1 MKPGSSTMKIQ
12 IALVATALLA
22 CQDVGRPPEDAAEPD
37 AQTTAQHQ
45 VRDSAGIRIIE
56 NDRPEEGSRL
66 AWRIGPE
73 PSVTIGSVEAD
84 DAFQLYQVDDAL
96 KLGDGRLVVAN
107 GSSHQLLV
115 FDEAGNHLAAWG
127 QKGEGP
133 GDFGGARGGNSYGFR
148 LFWAE
153 PWPGDSIA
161 VCHGTYSLGLELL
174 SIFDSNGRHGRRV
187 NLARDGTHTVCRDV
201 LPDGSILASRSP
213 GWSGYPPTGLD
224 RPEIDF
230 FLLDG
235 DGSLRAEL
243 GTHPGAEEFQYN
255 DETGFPPFN
264 FWMHDPPFQQSIV
277 WGVWDGLAIVSN
289 TDRYEIRAYAADGP
303 LARIVRR
310 DHQARIP
317 TEADL
322 EWFKADRLDG
332 ITDADDRQ
340 KMIPVLDA
348 LPLPSSFPAFTPIER
363 YELGIEVDALDYLWV
378 REYRLPGEGGGP
390 PLWTVFDSDG
400 VVQGYI
406 ETPPGLVIYE
416 IGEDYI
422 LGKAFDELR
431 VEYVQLWP
439 LDRSG

>member
-1 MKPGSSTMKIQ
+1 MKIQ
-12 IALVATALLA
+12 IALVAFALLA
-22 CQDVGRPPEDAAEPD
+22 CQDVEQAPD
-37 AQTTAQHQ
+37 APHPQE
-45 VRDSAGIRIIE
+45 RDSAGIRIIE
-56 NDRPEEGSRL
+56 NARPPEGSRL

-115 FDEAGNHLAAWG
+115 FDEAGNYLAAWG

-153 PWPGDSIA
+153 PWPADSIA

-174 SIFDSNGRHGRRV
+174 SIFDSNGRHARRV
-187 NLARDGTHTVCRDV
+187 NLARDGLHTVCRDV

-213 GWSGYPPTGLD
+213 GWSGYPATGLS
-224 RPEIDF
+224 RPAIDF

-243 GTHPGAEEFQYN
+243 GTHPGAEEFRL
-255 DETGFPPFN
+255 DSSPFN
-264 FWMHDPPFQQSIV
+264 FWMPDPPFQQSIV

-289 TDRYEIRAYAADGP
+289 TDRYEIRAYDADGS

-310 DHQARIP
+310 DHRARTP

-322 EWFKADRLDG
+322 EWFKADRLNG
-332 ITDADDRQ
+332 ITDADLRQ
-340 KMIPVLDA
+340 KMILVHDA

-378 REYRLPGEGGGP
+378 REYRLPGDEDDP

-400 VVQGYI
+400 IVQGFV

>member
-1 MKPGSSTMKIQ
+1 MKTC
-12 IALVATALLA
+12 IALVALAVLA
-22 CQDVGRPPEDAAEPD
+22 CQDVDSPPDGPPPQQE
-37 AQTTAQHQ
+37 
-45 VRDSAGIRIIE
+45 RDSAGIRIIE
-56 NDRPEEGSRL
+56 NARPPEGSRL
-66 AWRIGPE
+66 DWRIGPE
-73 PSVTIGSVEAD
+73 PSVTIGSVEAND
-84 DAFQLYQVDDAL
+84 EFQLHLVDDAL
-96 KLGDGRLVVAN
+96 MLGDGRLVVAN
-107 GSSHQLLV
+107 AGSHQLLV

-133 GDFGGARGGNSYGFR
+133 GDFGGVHSGNAYGFR

-161 VCHGTYSLGLELL
+161 VCHGTYSLGLDLL

-187 NLARDGTHTVCRDV
+187 NLARDGSHTACRDV
-201 LPDGSILASRSP
+201 LPDGGILASRYPES
-213 GWSGYPPTGLD
+213 SGLAPTGLS
-224 RPEIDF
+224 RPSIDF
-230 FLLDG
+230 LLLEG

-289 TDRYEIRAYAADGP
+289 TDRYEIRAYGADGA

-310 DHQARIP
+310 DHPVRTP

-322 EWFKADRLDG
+322 DWYKANYLDR
-332 ITDADDRQ
+332 ITDDGFRE
-340 KMIPVLDA
+340 KMTPVLDA
-348 LPLPSSFPAFTPIER
+348 LLLPSSFPAFSPIEK
-363 YELGIEVDALDYLWV
+363 YELGIKVDALDYLWV
-378 REYRLPGEGGGP
+378 REYRLPGDESDR
-390 PLWTVFDSDG
+390 PLWTVFDPG
-400 VVQGYI
+400 GIVQGFI

-422 LGKAFDELR
+422 LGKVFDELR

-439 LDRSG
+439 LERSPRR